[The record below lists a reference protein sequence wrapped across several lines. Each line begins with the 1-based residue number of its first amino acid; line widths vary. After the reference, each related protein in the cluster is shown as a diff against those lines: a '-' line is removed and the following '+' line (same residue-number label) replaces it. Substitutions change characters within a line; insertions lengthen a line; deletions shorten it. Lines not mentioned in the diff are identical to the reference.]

1 MMKRKIDLVLKSK
14 GGSIIFE
21 DESITVI
28 DKPPNLLVLPD
39 RYNQSLP
46 NLYHMLKEEF
56 GEIYIVHRID
66 KETSGVIVFAKNADA
81 HAALNSQFEDRRV
94 EKTYRAI
101 VVGTPGGMEGKID
114 APISESQKHAGVMK
128 VDLKRGKPSV
138 TNYKVV
144 EPFDG
149 YALVSVKPET
159 GRMHQI
165 RIHLASVG
173 LPIMCDKI
181 YGNGKP
187 FFLSQVKSRYF
198 SEGEE
203 KPLLSRTALHAE
215 SVSVFHPTKNE
226 RVSFVAEIPK
236 DMRSV
241 LNYLRK
247 FRSNVTDLNDPAAR
261 VLEGQSGGYHH
272 GSQKKSASANA

>member
-1 MMKRKIDLVLKSK
+1 MMKRKFDFVLKSK
-14 GGSIIFE
+14 NGSIIFE
-21 DESITVI
+21 DETIIVI
-28 DKPPNLLVLPD
+28 DKPPHLLVLPD

-56 GEIYIVHRID
+56 GEIFVVHRID

-81 HAALNSQFEDRRV
+81 HTALNSQFEDKRV
-94 EKTYRAI
+94 EKTYRTI
-101 VVGTPGGMEGKID
+101 VVGMPGGTEGKID
-114 APISESQKHAGVMK
+114 APISESQNHPGVMK

-138 TNYKVV
+138 TNYKVI
-144 EPFDG
+144 ERFDG
-149 YALVSVKPET
+149 YALVAVEPES

-165 RIHLASVG
+165 RIHLASAG

-181 YGNGKP
+181 YGDGKP
-187 FFLSQVKSRYF
+187 FFLSQVKTRYF

-215 SVSVFHPTKNE
+215 SISLFHPTKNE
-226 RVSFVAEIPK
+226 RVSFAAELPK

-247 FRSNVTDLNDPAAR
+247 FKPNISVLNDHSVQTSYGR
-261 VLEGQSGGYHH
+261 IVSYHH
-272 GSQKKSASANA
+272 GSQKKSSLANA

>member
-1 MMKRKIDLVLKSK
+1 MMKRKFDFVLKSK
-14 GGSIIFE
+14 NGSIIFE
-21 DESITVI
+21 DESIIVI
-28 DKPPNLLVLPD
+28 DKPPRLLVLPD

-56 GEIYIVHRID
+56 GEIFVVHRID

-81 HAALNSQFEDRRV
+81 HTALNSQFEDKRV
-94 EKTYRAI
+94 EKTYRTI
-101 VVGTPGGMEGKID
+101 VVGTPGGTEGKID
-114 APISESQKHAGVMK
+114 APISESQNHPGVMK

-144 EPFDG
+144 ERFDG
-149 YALVSVKPET
+149 YALVAVEPES

-165 RIHLASVG
+165 RIHLASAG
-173 LPIMCDKI
+173 LPVMCDKI
-181 YGNGKP
+181 YGDGKP
-187 FFLSQVKSRYF
+187 FFLSQVKTRYF

-215 SVSVFHPTKNE
+215 SISLFHPTKNE
-226 RVSFVAEIPK
+226 RVSFAAELPK

-247 FRSNVTDLNDPAAR
+247 FKPNISVLNDHSVQTSDGR
-261 VLEGQSGGYHH
+261 TVSYHH
-272 GSQKKSASANA
+272 GSQKKSSLANV